1 MLKKLIFLLYL
12 FALNR
17 SYSQELIKGTF
28 LDSLTRQP
36 VAFVNVVLD
45 DSKTG
50 TTSDIEGNFSLMIPA
65 GYKGLIRTSHVS
77 YQKRDL
83 KMVHFDKI
91 ILLRPSS
98 TMLKE
103 IEFTAEE
110 NPAFK
115 IIRKAIANKGANN
128 PENLRS
134 YRYISYNKFLV
145 TFSAPTAKSD
155 SLITALRNRPDTV
168 KLKKGQKGMLKFDSL
183 VQSTHFFLSE
193 SVTEKKV
200 IRPDKEREM
209 LQALQ
214 VSGFRSP
221 LFTNVATD
229 YQPFTFY
236 NDNISLLGQ
245 DFINPIS
252 KGTFNRYDF
261 YLVDTT
267 YIGADS
273 VYIIQYQ
280 PKKNKSFRGLEG
292 ILSIS
297 TNGYAVKNVIASTAD
312 VLALTKIRIQQNYE
326 LTDGHWFPVQ
336 LNTDLD
342 FVEQKVF
349 GRHLIVRHKSFLRE
363 IRINP
368 DLKKSEFGDIK
379 TELELPSP
387 EVNKEVLE
395 RYRKAPPDK
404 KEART
409 YTLLDSAL
417 RKARIIEKMME
428 MFVTQSIPMGFLD
441 WDLTKFSRI
450 NSYEQFRLG
459 AGLYTNNKLSRWFRV
474 GGYTGYGFGDEQW
487 KYGGEAR
494 INFNR
499 DQSSFM
505 RLSYSRD
512 LMESGYSHVI
522 RDGQWV
528 GSESLRS
535 WMSYRYDRVEQT
547 KVEVGALLFP
557 DIHGTL
563 FVSNQD
569 ITPMYIYRMQIGTDI
584 KNHFKISETGFTFRY
599 VRKEN
604 YMSLNGKR
612 VFIGQQFPVFTL
624 SVAQAVKLDNTSD
637 FSYQHIDIT
646 AQHHFKHRNGSKTN
660 LFVIAGWVNGLA
672 PYGKLY
678 NGRGATQSG
687 GFYVENYFQTMGFY
701 EFTASKYSS
710 LFLNHNF
717 GNILLNKRYSKPELV
732 LYHNMGIGKL
742 DSPGAHLGVPV
753 NDFEKGFFESGVG
766 LLNLLRFKYADVA
779 YMGFGG
785 SAFYRYGEYALP
797 NQNKNLFWRLTFG
810 IQF

>member
-1 MLKKLIFLLYL
+1 MLKNFLCLL
-12 FALNR
+12 CVFGLAR
-17 SYSQELIKGTF
+17 SYSQELIKGVF
-28 LDSLTRQP
+28 MDSVTRQP

-45 DSKTG
+45 DGRTG
-50 TTSDIEGNFSLMIPA
+50 TTSDIEGNFSLALPA
-65 GYKGLIRTSHVS
+65 GYRGLIRTSHVS
-77 YQKRDL
+77 YQKKSL
-83 KMVHFDKI
+83 TVAQADKV

-98 TMLKE
+98 TLLKE
-103 IEFTAEE
+103 VEFTAEE
-110 NPAFK
+110 NPAFR
-115 IIRKAIANKGANN
+115 IIRKAIANKEVNN
-128 PENLRS
+128 PENLKS
-134 YRYISYNKFLV
+134 YRYISYNKFLI
-145 TFSAPTAKSD
+145 TFSSPTAKSD

-168 KLKKGQKGMLKFDSL
+168 KLKKGQQGMLKFDSL

-200 IRPDKEREM
+200 IRPDKERET
-209 LQALQ
+209 LLALQ

-245 DFINPIS
+245 DFINPLS

-297 TNGYAVKNVIASTAD
+297 SRGYAVKNVIASTAD
-312 VLALTKIRIQQNYE
+312 ALALTRIRIQQNYE

-342 FVEQKVF
+342 FIEQKVF
-349 GRHLIVRHKSFLRE
+349 GRHLIVRHKSFLKE
-363 IRINP
+363 ISINP

-379 TELELPSP
+379 TELELPAP
-387 EVNKEVLE
+387 EVSKEMLE

-417 RKARIIEKMME
+417 RKARIMEKIME
-428 MFVTQSIPMGFLD
+428 MFVTQSIPMGYLD
-441 WDLTKFSRI
+441 WDLTKFSKI

-459 AGLYTNNKLSRWFRV
+459 AGLYTNNRLSRWFRV
-474 GGYTGYGFGDEQW
+474 GGYAGYGFGDQQW
-487 KYGGEAR
+487 KYGSELR

-499 DQSSFM
+499 DQSSFVRM
-505 RLSYSRD
+505 SYSRD

-535 WMSYRYDRVEQT
+535 WMSFRYDRVEQT
-547 KVEVGALLFP
+547 KIEVGALLFP
-557 DIHGTL
+557 DVHGTW
-563 FVSNQD
+563 FATHQE
-569 ITPMYIYRMQIGTDI
+569 ITPMYNYRVQLGDEIR
-584 KNHFKISETGFTFRY
+584 NHFQVSETGFTLRY

-624 SVAQAVKLDNTSD
+624 SVAQALQLGNTSD
-637 FSYQHIDIT
+637 FQYQHVDVT
-646 AQHHFKHRNGSKTN
+646 AQQRFKHRNGSKTN

-701 EFTASKYSS
+701 EFTASQYSS
-710 LFLNHNF
+710 MFLNHNF
-717 GNILLNKRYSKPELV
+717 GNILLNKRYAKPELL
-732 LYHNMGIGKL
+732 LYHNMGTGKL

-753 NDFEKGFFESGVG
+753 NSFEKGFFESGVG
-766 LLNLLRFKYADVA
+766 LMNLLRFKYADVA
-779 YMGFGG
+779 YFGLG
-785 SAFYRYGEYALP
+785 GAAFYRYGEYALP
-797 NQNKNLFWRLTFG
+797 QAANNLFWRLTFG
-810 IQF
+810 IQI